1 MMGVVTEQLTRRR
14 PIVDLTDDEARRA
27 LVLKWGTV
35 GPDVLPAW
43 VAEMDYALDPVVAAA
58 VTDLV
63 AAGGAGYPADG
74 GSDGSVGAAYAGF
87 AGRNLGWD
95 LPADSSVVVGDVI
108 GGIRL
113 ALDVWAKPGPV
124 IIYTPAYP
132 PFFDIIPLTGRDR
145 VDLPLDPDAD
155 AALMDLDELDRAFA
169 AGARV
174 LLLCNPH
181 NPWGRVFTRTELEG
195 VRDVVTAH
203 GGQVIADEIHGPLTL
218 PGATFTAYQSLAGTA
233 EHAVTVTSPSKAFNV
248 AGLHCA
254 HLVSTSEATL
264 ERLRE
269 VKLVQNHAFSPLG
282 VVAAVAAYTHGD
294 PWLASLVD
302 RLDQQRTLLRELLD
316 ELLPKA
322 RMRPLEATFLAW
334 VDLRS
339 YGYDDP
345 AAVALDRG
353 RVKLGPGTDFHPG
366 LAGHARINIATSA
379 DRLTAIV
386 TRLAGALTS

>member
-1 MMGVVTEQLTRRR
+1 MSEGR

-35 GPDVLPAW
+35 DPDVLPAW

-63 AAGGAGYPADG
+63 TAGGAGYPTD
-74 GSDGSVGAAYAGF
+74 DGSVGAAYTGF
-87 AGRNLGWD
+87 AARHLGWQ

-113 ALDVWAKPGPV
+113 ALDVWAEPGPV
-124 IIYTPAYP
+124 VVHAPAYP
-132 PFFDIIPLTGRDR
+132 PFFDVIPLTGRER

-155 AALMDLDELDRAFA
+155 AAAMDLDELDQAFA

-181 NPWGRVFTRTELEG
+181 NPWGRVFTRAELEG

-254 HLVSTSEATL
+254 HLVSTSERTL
-264 ERLRE
+264 ARLRE
-269 VKLVQNHAFSPLG
+269 VPLVRNHAYSPLG
-282 VVAAVAAYTHGD
+282 IAAAVTAYTHGD
-294 PWLASLVD
+294 PWLASLVE
-302 RLDQQRTLLRELLD
+302 RLDQQRSLLRELLD
-316 ELLPKA
+316 ERLPKA

-334 VDLRS
+334 VDLRG

-345 AAVALDRG
+345 AAVALERG
-353 RVKLGPGTDFHPG
+353 RVMLGSGHDYHPG
-366 LAGHARINIATSA
+366 LAGHARINIATSP
-379 DRLTAIV
+379 DRLIAIV
-386 TRLAGALTS
+386 TRLAAALTGR